1 MSLHKKMQ
9 DATKLGTMTERD
21 RCMRVCSRVID
32 TLKKQLGRKLMA
44 SGEKHLAQVKFQI
57 AGTIVAAVQIQI
69 MSGADP
75 DAEETEGEIHRLD
88 TDAVGGTRA
97 PDEEDPNG
105 GRAG

>member
-9 DATKLGTMTERD
+9 AAGKMAEMKERD
-21 RCMRVCSRVID
+21 RCMRVCSYVIE
-32 TLKKQLGRKLMA
+32 TLKKQLSRKLMA

-57 AGTIVAAVQIQI
+57 AGTIVAAIQIKI

-75 DAEETEGEIHRLD
+75 DAEDTESEIHRPD
-88 TDAVGGTRA
+88 PDAMGGPRDD
-97 PDEEDPNG
+97 PDG